1 MDEKK
6 NCNCTF
12 STNEDG
18 NIVLILGCCGEEI
31 LLEKAVENNGCVECN
46 KPIMVFDCVED
57 ANNGE

>member
-18 NIVLILGCCGEEI
+18 KVVLILGCCGEEI

-46 KPIMVFDCVED
+46 KPIIVF
-57 ANNGE
+57 GIW